1 VRYMKT
7 MLRNLILNEL
17 SYHCQAIEKLTP
29 LLESLSKI
37 EEISVID
44 ETMLS

>member
-1 VRYMKT
+1 M
-7 MLRNLILNEL
+7 

-37 EEISVID
+37 EEISIID
-44 ETMLS
+44 DSPQS